1 MCFKHSSMQ
10 SPACR
15 SALDGVS
22 FPHPRSRLGPAVGV
36 CTLGGGSGAMDGG
49 LKDKRAQP
57 PPAPASEGDAEPQ
70 CPLVSAGELNVWCS
84 GGLVVPL
91 KST

>member
-1 MCFKHSSMQ
+1 MCFNTSA
-10 SPACR
+10 ACKAQPVGQLWMVFHFPTPGGGWGLQWG
-15 SALDGVS
+15 SA
-22 FPHPRSRLGPAVGV
+22 PR
-36 CTLGGGSGAMDGG
+36 GGSGAMDGG

-70 CPLVSAGELNVWCS
+70 CPLVSAGELNIGCS